1 MSKLF
6 IWICYS
12 YKIYIVFDHSG
23 ISVPFIL
30 LFSLLVSLWIYV
42 QVLHDTFNPIH
53 FTMCCETHNLFPGI
67 YFMFSFF
74 LHLHLPSQCIPYFSI
89 STSFAFYMNCGLSQM
104 AAVITFSYL
113 IIALIL
119 HHFLNFS
126 ALFIWSGY
134 FKQGLHVTLSC
145 TMPCSV

>member
-30 LFSLLVSLWIYV
+30 LFILLVLLWIYV
-42 QVLHDTFNPIH
+42 QVLHDTFNPIR

-74 LHLHLPSQCIPYFSI
+74 FSI
-89 STSFAFYMNCGLSQM
+89 FPPNASPAFFSIFTSFVSYMNTVSCGLSQM
-104 AAVITFSYL
+104 AAVITFSYF

-119 HHFLNFS
+119 HHFLNFF
-126 ALFIWSGY
+126 ALFI
-134 FKQGLHVTLSC
+134 
-145 TMPCSV
+145 

>member
-30 LFSLLVSLWIYV
+30 LFILLVLLWIYV
-42 QVLHDTFNPIH
+42 QVLHDTFNPIR

-74 LHLHLPSQCIPYFSI
+74 LLLHLPSQCISCFLLYFHKLCLLYEHCELWTVSDGCCHHI
-89 STSFAFYMNCGLSQM
+89 LIFYHCSHITSFPKLFCL
-104 AAVITFSYL
+104 VYL
-113 IIALIL
+113 EWI
-119 HHFLNFS
+119 F
-126 ALFIWSGY
+126 
-134 FKQGLHVTLSC
+134 
-145 TMPCSV
+145 